1 MKTNYEIIVIGGGA
15 AGMMAAGIAAEQGA
29 RVLLLE
35 KNNRLGKKL
44 ALTGGGR
51 CNITNAEF
59 DNHLFLDNFSEAK
72 QFLLSP
78 FSQFNTESTFA
89 FFERLG
95 LPLMVEDGKR
105 AFPESESAE
114 DVCTA
119 LEEFMKRYQVVVKLG
134 VTVKSLI
141 AKKGEAKGIKTNIG
155 NFTAKKIILA
165 TGGLAAPETG
175 STGDGLNWL
184 KTLGYTVAAPDTNL
198 SPLKTSTKWVHALA
212 GVSIDMMQL
221 RFLQNGKTKHK
232 VSGRILFTH
241 FGISGPVVINSAH
254 KVKKL
259 LDNGKVDAA
268 IDLFPNL
275 NLGEL
280 NDLLLRR
287 FEEHK
292 NKQLKTVLKDLVQKK
307 LVDIILQQLDAS
319 LADTPMHSVTKE
331 QRKLLA
337 STLKALSFPI
347 TGLMGLDWSIVAD
360 GGVNPKEINSKHM
373 NSRLHPNLY
382 LIGDVVDINRPSGG
396 FSLQLCWTTGYVAG
410 MHAAKKD

>member
-1 MKTNYEIIVIGGGA
+1 
-15 AGMMAAGIAAEQGA
+15 MMAAGIAAEQGA

-59 DNHLFLDNFSEAK
+59 DNHLFLDNFEEAK

-78 FSQFNTESTFA
+78 FSSFNAEDCFA

-95 LPLMVEDGKR
+95 LPLMVEEGKR
-105 AFPESESAE
+105 AFPESQSAE

-119 LEEFMKRYQVVVKLG
+119 LEDFMQRYQVVVKLSTPVTSFIVKRNQIKG
-134 VTVKSLI
+134 VQT
-141 AKKGEAKGIKTNIG
+141 AIG
-155 NFTAKKIILA
+155 DFFASKIILA
-165 TGGLAAPETG
+165 TGGIAAPETG
-175 STGDGLNWL
+175 STGEGLNWL
-184 KTLGYTVAAPDTNL
+184 KNLGYTVSKPDTSL
-198 SPLKTSTKWVHALA
+198 SPLKTSAAWAHKLA
-212 GVSIDMMQL
+212 GVSVEPMQL
-221 RFLQNGKTKHK
+221 RFLQDGKTKHK
-232 VSGRILFTH
+232 VSGRLLFTH

-254 KVKKL
+254 KVKDL
-259 LDNGKVDAA
+259 LEDGKVDAA

-280 NDLLLRR
+280 DQLLLRR

-292 NKQLKTVLKDLVQKK
+292 NKKLKTVLKDLLQKK
-307 LVDIILQQLDAS
+307 LVDILLPHLDPT
-319 LADTPMHSVTKE
+319 LGDTPVHSITKD
-331 QRKLLA
+331 QRKQLVN
-337 STLKALSFPI
+337 TFKALTFPI

-360 GGVNPKEINSKHM
+360 GGVSTKEINSKHM
-373 NSRLHPNLY
+373 HSRLHPNLY

-396 FSLQLCWTTGYVAG
+396 FSLQLCWTMGYVAG
-410 MHAAKKD
+410 KHAAQKD